1 MNEMKLPFIKEM
13 ITSKQKYFILD
24 NIEILDKYLL
34 EEIVEK
40 TIDYLDKQYASEL
53 IKEMK
58 ENLELAETDYE
69 DIF

>member
-58 ENLELAETDYE
+58 ESLELAETDYE

>member
-1 MNEMKLPFIKEM
+1 MKLPFIKEM

-58 ENLELAETDYE
+58 ESLELAETDYE

>member
-13 ITSKQKYFILD
+13 ITIKQKYFILD

-58 ENLELAETDYE
+58 ESLELAETDYE